1 MGVWESARLYEV
13 MEQGTLQWGRESG
26 FESLCTSR
34 TLYRAPIYDFTIS
47 DDDEKV
53 DDN

>member
-1 MGVWESARLYEV
+1 M
-13 MEQGTLQWGRESG
+13 QWGRQSG
-26 FESLCTSR
+26 FESLCTESPYIS
-34 TLYRAPIYDFTIS
+34 YRATIYDSTIS